1 MSDKETRLSKAI
13 EPLNCNI
20 ALRVVSVMHVR

>member
-13 EPLNCNI
+13 ELLNCNI
-20 ALRVVSVMHVR
+20 TLRVVSVMHVR